1 MVRLLKV
8 RVPLL
13 IKADAAVDIV
23 TVPPEGAKVTPEF
36 KVRDP
41 ATL

>member
-13 IKADAAVDIV
+13 IKAEAALDIV
-23 TVPPEGAKVTPEF
+23 MVPPEGAKVTPEF
-36 KVRDP
+36 KVSDP
-41 ATL
+41 ETL